1 MLIIHVNHKL
11 TMPLEKL
18 VKYTFMKTNKKS
30 FILANTKKKL
40 KKKLKKIVGRFVYN
54 ISKVCEA

>member
-30 FILANTKKKL
+30 FILANTKKKTE
-40 KKKLKKIVGRFVYN
+40 KKTKKNCWPFCVQHI
-54 ISKVCEA
+54 